1 MYYIIDL
8 FTNNYATA
16 TVASLDS
23 HFLNGLLDALD
34 AVFLLQLLYEGIV
47 KLYIHGSKDTSVGDS
62 AVKDLLDGNT
72 TWNTDELSHRGVATG
87 DTIVN
92 KGGGTGFLRW
102 D

>member
-1 MYYIIDL
+1 M
-8 FTNNYATA
+8 
-16 TVASLDS
+16 ASLDS
-23 HFLNGLLDALD
+23 PFLNSLLDALD
-34 AVFLLQLLYEGIV
+34 AILLLQRLYEGIV

-72 TWNTDELSHRGVATG
+72 TWNTDELSHRGVTTW

-92 KGGGTGFLRW
+92 KGGGTGFLEW